1 MNKQPMLQ
9 VCKCCSYLWMSQ
21 CVCVG
26 MLTDATSAYL
36 LPYT

>member
-1 MNKQPMLQ
+1 
-9 VCKCCSYLWMSQ
+9 MSQ